1 MLKKK
6 ISLYVI
12 ALLIISIN
20 VLADESDSA
29 EQILFAKSNIEE
41 ITVISSRAPVPLNEV
56 IGSVSL
62 IKSDEIEKRIAN
74 NIVDLIENTIGVT
87 APRSDGYGRIFNEGF
102 RIRGLGGKR
111 VNVLIDGVR
120 IPDSYVGYGRDVVDV
135 DLVKKV
141 EILKGPSSALYG
153 SDGLAGAISYTTKDA
168 SDLAS
173 SNNPYLSSTV
183 SFDDSTDSS
192 KVGILGAFVGNNIE
206 GLIQVTRRDT
216 NERKLHNR
224 AEIVPNSMSGES
236 NSVLAKLKFIL
247 NESFDLTF
255 TADVQEWKN
264 DWDLATETGFSF
276 FPTPTQTSSA
286 LGTDE
291 SSRHRYSIELG
302 FNNSNMFFDEGRITA
317 FAQKTEQDQVTNKS
331 KLIFEMGM
339 RARPTPYSEYQNFQF
354 NQEIFGISSE
364 FYKEVVNSSGVRH
377 QIVYGIEYESI
388 DVERP
393 RYRYETNLITRA
405 LNYNIGGHTYPDKT
419 FPDTETIRQG
429 VYFSDRIEVT
439 SKASIVI
446 GARYDSYE
454 LKPSVD
460 ELFNRSNV
468 ARNALSYI
476 DDSAVSGKLGFIY
489 DVTDSLSV
497 FAQYAEGFR
506 SPDYESAN
514 ISFTNFAF
522 FYSVAPNPNLDSE
535 ESDGYEIG
543 LRGDNVFGSSRVNWS
558 FVYYE
563 NDYEDFIDTQI
574 TGRTPRGIT
583 IYQYVNLNNVTID
596 GFEIEAQALLNDNYS
611 LYFGY
616 SNSDGEQN
624 GEKLISID
632 PDQTILGLSWNSDN
646 GRFNIRGFANITDAS
661 IDGLPP
667 VCGRSGCNNLVET
680 PGRATFD
687 LFFNANLSDNIDFN
701 FAVRNITNE
710 KYYDWASVNGKTVND
725 PELELYSNSGRT
737 FSASIK
743 YIF

>member
-1 MLKKK
+1 MFK
-6 ISLYVI
+6 IILCLI
-12 ALLIISIN
+12 ALISMSVN
-20 VLADESDSA
+20 VNANDTADISNNS
-29 EQILFAKSNIEE
+29 LVNIEE
-41 ITVISSRAPVPLNEV
+41 ITVISSRAPIPLSEV
-56 IGSVSL
+56 IGSVSV
-62 IKSDEIEKRIAN
+62 IKSDDIEKRIAN
-74 NIVDLIENTIGVT
+74 NIVDLIENTIGVS

-173 SNNPYLSSTV
+173 KENPYYSATV
-183 SFDDSTDSS
+183 SYDESSDST
-192 KVGILGAFVGNNIE
+192 KVGLMSAFVGNNIE

-216 NERKLHNR
+216 NERKLHNNT
-224 AEIVPNSMSGES
+224 EIEPNRMTGES
-236 NSVLAKLKFIL
+236 NSLLAKIKFLL
-247 NESFDLTF
+247 NESIDVTF
-255 TADVQEWKN
+255 VADVQEWKN
-264 DWDLATETGFSF
+264 DWDLTTETGFSF
-276 FPTPTQTSSA
+276 FPTPIQTSSA
-286 LGTDE
+286 LGLDDST
-291 SSRHRYSIELG
+291 RHRYSIELG
-302 FNNSNMFFDEGRITA
+302 FTRENILFDEGRVTA
-317 FAQKTEQDQVTNKS
+317 FTQKTDQDQITNKS

-339 RARPTPYSEYQNFQF
+339 RARPTPYAEFQNFQF
-354 NQEIFGISSE
+354 NQEIYGFSSE
-364 FYKEVVNSSGVRH
+364 FFKEIGNPSGIKH
-377 QIVYGIEYESI
+377 QIVYGFEYESI
-388 DVERP
+388 EVERP
-393 RYRYETNLITRA
+393 RYRYETNLITRQ

-429 VYFSDRIEVT
+429 IYFSDRIEIT
-439 SKASIVI
+439 SKASLVI

-489 DVTDSLSV
+489 DISNSISI

-522 FYSVAPNPNLDSE
+522 YYSVAPNPNLDSE

-543 LRGDNVFGSSRVNWS
+543 LRGNNILGSSRLNWS
-558 FVYYE
+558 LVYYE
-563 NDYEDFIDTQI
+563 NDYEDFIDTQL
-574 TGRTPRGIT
+574 TGRSPRGIS
-583 IYQYVNLNNVTID
+583 IYQYVNLNDVTID
-596 GFEIEAQALLNDNYS
+596 GFEFEAQALINENYS
-611 LYFGY
+611 LYVGY

-632 PDQTILGLSWNSDN
+632 PDQTIIGLNWSSDT
-646 GRFNIRGFANITDAS
+646 GRFNIRGFANITEGS
-661 IDGLPP
+661 IDGLAP
-667 VCGRSGCNNLVET
+667 VCGRSGCSNLVET

-687 LFFNANLSDNIDFN
+687 LFFNANISDNIALN
-701 FAVRNITNE
+701 MAIRNITNE
-710 KYYDWASVNGKTVND
+710 KFYDWVSINGKTVDD

>member
-1 MLKKK
+1 MYKIILCLIAL
-6 ISLYVI
+6 ISLSVNVK
-12 ALLIISIN
+12 ANDTSDISN
-20 VLADESDSA
+20 NSLV
-29 EQILFAKSNIEE
+29 NIEE
-41 ITVISSRAPVPLNEV
+41 ITVISSRAPIPLSEV
-56 IGSVSL
+56 IGSVSV
-62 IKSDEIEKRIAN
+62 IKSDDIEKRIAN
-74 NIVDLIENTIGVT
+74 NIVDLIENTIGVS

-173 SNNPYLSSTV
+173 RGNPYYSATV
-183 SFDDSTDSS
+183 SYDDSSDST
-192 KVGILGAFVGNNIE
+192 KVGLMSAFVGNNIE
-206 GLIQVTRRDT
+206 GLIQITRRDT
-216 NERKLHNR
+216 NERKLHNNT
-224 AEIVPNSMSGES
+224 EIEPNSMTGES
-236 NSVLAKLKFIL
+236 NSVLAKIKFLL
-247 NESFDLTF
+247 NENIDVTF
-255 TADVQEWKN
+255 VADVQEWKN
-264 DWDLATETGFSF
+264 DWDLTTETGFSF
-276 FPTPTQTSSA
+276 FPTPIQTSSA
-286 LGTDE
+286 LGLDDST
-291 SSRHRYSIELG
+291 RHRYSIELG
-302 FNNSNMFFDEGRITA
+302 FTRENILFDEGRITA
-317 FAQKTEQDQVTNKS
+317 FTQKTDQDQITDKS

-339 RARPTPYSEYQNFQF
+339 RARPTPYAEFQNFQF
-354 NQEIFGISSE
+354 NQEIYGFSSE
-364 FYKEVVNSSGVRH
+364 FFKEIGNQSGIKH
-377 QIVYGIEYESI
+377 QIVYGFEYESI
-388 DVERP
+388 EVERP
-393 RYRYETNLITRA
+393 RYRYETNLITRQ

-419 FPDTETIRQG
+419 FPDTETVRQG
-429 VYFSDRIEVT
+429 VYFSDRIEIT
-439 SKASIVI
+439 SKASVVI

-489 DVTDSLSV
+489 DINDSISV

-514 ISFTNFAF
+514 ISFTNYAF
-522 FYSVAPNPNLDSE
+522 YYSVAPNPNLDSE

-543 LRGDNVFGSSRVNWS
+543 LRGNNILGSSRLNWS
-558 FVYYE
+558 LVYYE
-563 NDYEDFIDTQI
+563 NDYEDFIDTQL
-574 TGRTPRGIT
+574 TGRSPRGIS
-583 IYQYVNLNNVTID
+583 IYQYVNLNDVTID
-596 GFEIEAQALLNDNYS
+596 GFELEVQALINENYS
-611 LYFGY
+611 LYVGY

-632 PDQTILGLSWNSDN
+632 PDQTIIGLNWNSDT
-646 GRFNIRGFANITDAS
+646 GRFNIRGFANITEGS
-661 IDGLPP
+661 IDGLAP
-667 VCGRSGCNNLVET
+667 VCGRSGCSNLVET

-687 LFFNANLSDNIDFN
+687 LFFNANISDNIALN
-701 FAVRNITNE
+701 MAIRNITNE
-710 KYYDWASVNGKTVND
+710 KFYDWASINGKTVDD

>member
-1 MLKKK
+1 MKK
-6 ISLYVI
+6 IKLNSLIFTIVC
-12 ALLIISIN
+12 IISLN
-20 VLADESDSA
+20 SLNAQNLKAPND
-29 EQILFAKSNIEE
+29 IEE

-56 IGSVSL
+56 IGSVAL

-153 SDGLAGAISYTTKDA
+153 SDGLAGAIAYTTKDA

-183 SFDDSTDSS
+183 SFDDSTDST
-192 KVGILGAFVGNNIE
+192 KVGLLGAFVRDNVE
-206 GLIQVTRRDT
+206 GLIQVTHRDT
-216 NERKLHNR
+216 HERNLHNQ
-224 AEIVPNSMSGES
+224 ANIEPNSMSGES
-236 NSVLAKLKFIL
+236 NSVLAKLKFLL

-255 TADVQEWKN
+255 TADIQEWKN
-264 DWDLATETGFSF
+264 DWDLSTETGFSF

-317 FAQKTEQDQVTNKS
+317 FAQKTEQDQITNKS

-364 FYKEVVNSSGVRH
+364 FYKEVVNQSGVRH

-429 VYFSDRIEVT
+429 VYFSDRIEIT

-468 ARNALSYI
+468 ARNTLSYI

-489 DVTDSLSV
+489 NVTDSLSI

-522 FYSVAPNPNLDSE
+522 FYSLAPNPNLDSE

-543 LRGDNVFGSSRVNWS
+543 LRGDNIFGSSRVNWS
-558 FVYYE
+558 LVYYE
-563 NDYEDFIDTQI
+563 NDYEDFIDSQI
-574 TGRTPRGIT
+574 TGRTPRGIS
-583 IYQYVNLNNVTID
+583 IYQYVNLNSVTID
-596 GFEIEAQALLNDNYS
+596 GFELEVQALLNDNYS
-611 LYFGY
+611 LYLGY

-624 GEKLISID
+624 GKELISID
-632 PDQTILGLSWNSDN
+632 PDQTILGLNWSSDS
-646 GRFNIRGFANITDAS
+646 GRFNIRGFANITEAS
-661 IDGLPP
+661 IDGLAP

-680 PGRATFD
+680 PGRTTFD
-687 LFFNANLSDNIDFN
+687 LFFNANLSDNIDLN

-725 PELELYSNSGRT
+725 PELDLFLNSGRT
-737 FSASIK
+737 ISASIK
-743 YIF
+743 YVF

>member
-1 MLKKK
+1 MFKIILCLIAL
-6 ISLYVI
+6 ISLSANI
-12 ALLIISIN
+12 KADDTADTSNNNLL
-20 VLADESDSA
+20 
-29 EQILFAKSNIEE
+29 NIEE
-41 ITVISSRAPVPLNEV
+41 ITVISSRAPIPLSEV
-56 IGSVSL
+56 IGSVSV
-62 IKSDEIEKRIAN
+62 IKSDDIEKRIAN
-74 NIVDLIENTIGVT
+74 NIVDLIENTIGVS

-173 SNNPYLSSTV
+173 KNNPYYSSTV
-183 SFDDSTDSS
+183 SYDESSDST
-192 KVGILGAFVGNNIE
+192 KVGLMSAFIGNNIE
-206 GLIQVTRRDT
+206 GLIQITHRDT
-216 NERKLHNR
+216 NERKLHNNT
-224 AEIVPNSMSGES
+224 EIEPNSMTGES
-236 NSVLAKLKFIL
+236 NSVLAKIKFLL
-247 NESFDLTF
+247 NESIDVTF
-255 TADVQEWKN
+255 VADVQEWKN
-264 DWDLATETGFSF
+264 DWDLSTETGFSF
-276 FPTPTQTSSA
+276 FPTPIQTSSA
-286 LGTDE
+286 LGLDDST
-291 SSRHRYSIELG
+291 RHRYSIELG
-302 FNNSNMFFDEGRITA
+302 FTKENILFDEGRVTA
-317 FAQKTEQDQVTNKS
+317 FTQKTDQDQITNKS

-339 RARPTPYSEYQNFQF
+339 RARPTPYSEFQNFQF
-354 NQEIFGISSE
+354 NQEIYGFSSE
-364 FYKEVVNSSGVRH
+364 FFKEIGNQSGIKH
-377 QIVYGIEYESI
+377 QIVYGFEYESI
-388 DVERP
+388 EVERP
-393 RYRYETNLITRA
+393 RYRYETNLITRQ

-429 VYFSDRIEVT
+429 IYFSDRIEIT
-439 SKASIVI
+439 SKASLVI

-489 DVTDSLSV
+489 DISDSISI

-522 FYSVAPNPNLDSE
+522 YYSVAPNPNLDSE

-543 LRGDNVFGSSRVNWS
+543 LRGNNILGSSRLNWS
-558 FVYYE
+558 LVYYE
-563 NDYEDFIDTQI
+563 NDYEDFIDTQL
-574 TGRTPRGIT
+574 TGRSPRGIS
-583 IYQYVNLNNVTID
+583 IYQYVNLNDVTID
-596 GFEIEAQALLNDNYS
+596 GFEFEAQALINENYS
-611 LYFGY
+611 LYIGY

-632 PDQTILGLSWNSDN
+632 PDQTIIGLNWSSDT
-646 GRFNIRGFANITDAS
+646 GRFNIRGFANITEGS
-661 IDGLPP
+661 IDGLDP
-667 VCGRSGCNNLVET
+667 VCGRSGCSNLVET

-687 LFFNANLSDNIDFN
+687 LFFNANISGNIALN
-701 FAVRNITNE
+701 MAIRNITNE
-710 KYYDWASVNGKTVND
+710 KFYDWASINGKTVDD

>member
-1 MLKKK
+1 MFK
-6 ISLYVI
+6 IILCLI
-12 ALLIISIN
+12 ALISVSTN
-20 VLADESDSA
+20 VKANDTADISNNS
-29 EQILFAKSNIEE
+29 LVNIEE
-41 ITVISSRAPVPLNEV
+41 ITVISSRAPIPLSEV
-56 IGSVSL
+56 IGSVSV
-62 IKSDEIEKRIAN
+62 IKSDDIEKRIAN
-74 NIVDLIENTIGVT
+74 NIVDLIENTIGVS

-173 SNNPYLSSTV
+173 KDNPYYSATV
-183 SFDDSTDSS
+183 SYDESSDST
-192 KVGILGAFVGNNIE
+192 KVGLMSAFVGNNIE

-216 NERKLHNR
+216 NERKLHNNT
-224 AEIVPNSMSGES
+224 EIEPNSMTGES
-236 NSVLAKLKFIL
+236 NSVLAKIKFLL
-247 NESFDLTF
+247 NESIDITF
-255 TADVQEWKN
+255 VADVQEWKN
-264 DWDLATETGFSF
+264 DWDLTTETGFSF
-276 FPTPTQTSSA
+276 FPTPIQTSSA
-286 LGTDE
+286 LGLDDST
-291 SSRHRYSIELG
+291 RHRYSIELG
-302 FNNSNMFFDEGRITA
+302 FTRENILFDEGRVTA
-317 FAQKTEQDQVTNKS
+317 FTQKTDQDQITNKS

-339 RARPTPYSEYQNFQF
+339 RARPTPYAEFQNFQF
-354 NQEIFGISSE
+354 NQEIYGFSSE
-364 FYKEVVNSSGVRH
+364 FFKEIGNPSGIKH
-377 QIVYGIEYESI
+377 QIVYGFEYESI
-388 DVERP
+388 EVERP
-393 RYRYETNLITRA
+393 RYRYETNLITRQ

-429 VYFSDRIEVT
+429 IYFSDRIEIT
-439 SKASIVI
+439 SKASLVI

-489 DVTDSLSV
+489 DISDSISI

-522 FYSVAPNPNLDSE
+522 YYSVAPNPNLDSE

-543 LRGDNVFGSSRVNWS
+543 LRGNNILGSSRLNWS
-558 FVYYE
+558 LVYYE
-563 NDYEDFIDTQI
+563 NDYEDFIDTQL
-574 TGRTPRGIT
+574 TGRSPRGIS
-583 IYQYVNLNNVTID
+583 IYQYVNLNDVTID
-596 GFEIEAQALLNDNYS
+596 GFEFEAQALINDNYS
-611 LYFGY
+611 LYVGY

-632 PDQTILGLSWNSDN
+632 PDQTIIGLNWSSDT
-646 GRFNIRGFANITDAS
+646 GRFNIRGFANITEGS
-661 IDGLPP
+661 IDGLAP
-667 VCGRSGCNNLVET
+667 VCGRSGCSNLVET

-687 LFFNANLSDNIDFN
+687 LFFNANISDNIALN
-701 FAVRNITNE
+701 MAIRNITNE
-710 KYYDWASVNGKTVND
+710 KFYDWASINGKTVDD

>member
-1 MLKKK
+1 MYKIILCLIAL
-6 ISLYVI
+6 ISLSVNVK
-12 ALLIISIN
+12 ANDTSDISN
-20 VLADESDSA
+20 NSLV
-29 EQILFAKSNIEE
+29 NIEE
-41 ITVISSRAPVPLNEV
+41 ITVISSRAPIPLSEV
-56 IGSVSL
+56 IGSVSV
-62 IKSDEIEKRIAN
+62 IKSDDIEKRIAN
-74 NIVDLIENTIGVT
+74 NIVDLIENTIGVS

-173 SNNPYLSSTV
+173 RGNPYYSATV
-183 SFDDSTDSS
+183 SYDDSSDST
-192 KVGILGAFVGNNIE
+192 KVGLMSAFVGNNIE
-206 GLIQVTRRDT
+206 GLIQITRRDT
-216 NERKLHNR
+216 NERKLHNNT
-224 AEIVPNSMSGES
+224 EIEPNSMTGES
-236 NSVLAKLKFIL
+236 NSVLAKIKFLL
-247 NESFDLTF
+247 NENIDVTF
-255 TADVQEWKN
+255 VADVQEWKN
-264 DWDLATETGFSF
+264 DWDLTTETGFSF
-276 FPTPTQTSSA
+276 FPTPIQTSSA
-286 LGTDE
+286 LGLDDST
-291 SSRHRYSIELG
+291 RHRYSIELG
-302 FNNSNMFFDEGRITA
+302 FTRENILFDEGRITA
-317 FAQKTEQDQVTNKS
+317 FTQKTDQDQITDKS

-339 RARPTPYSEYQNFQF
+339 RARPTPYAEFQNFQF
-354 NQEIFGISSE
+354 NQEIYGFSSE
-364 FYKEVVNSSGVRH
+364 FFKEIGNQSRIKH
-377 QIVYGIEYESI
+377 QIVYGFEYESI
-388 DVERP
+388 EVERP
-393 RYRYETNLITRA
+393 RYRYETNLITRQ

-419 FPDTETIRQG
+419 FPDTETVRQG
-429 VYFSDRIEVT
+429 VYFSDRIEIT
-439 SKASIVI
+439 SKASVVI

-489 DVTDSLSV
+489 DINDSISV

-514 ISFTNFAF
+514 ISFTNYAF
-522 FYSVAPNPNLDSE
+522 YYSVAPNPNLDSE

-543 LRGDNVFGSSRVNWS
+543 LRGNNILGSSRLNWS
-558 FVYYE
+558 LVYYE
-563 NDYEDFIDTQI
+563 NDYEDFIDTQL
-574 TGRTPRGIT
+574 TGRSPRGIS
-583 IYQYVNLNNVTID
+583 IYQYVNLNDVTID
-596 GFEIEAQALLNDNYS
+596 GFELEVQALINENYS
-611 LYFGY
+611 LYVGY

-624 GEKLISID
+624 GEKLISIN
-632 PDQTILGLSWNSDN
+632 PDQTIIGLNWNSDT
-646 GRFNIRGFANITDAS
+646 GRFNIRGFANITEGS
-661 IDGLPP
+661 IDGLAP
-667 VCGRSGCNNLVET
+667 VCGRSGCSNLVET

-687 LFFNANLSDNIDFN
+687 LFFNANISDNIALN
-701 FAVRNITNE
+701 MAIRNITNE
-710 KYYDWASVNGKTVND
+710 KFYDWASINGKTVDD